1 MKVHKK
7 KLKSLK
13 MDAVSESR
21 QGPLAAANFVL
32 NVAKV
37 NLAATKDLRIKRK
50 LEQPEPTRYS
60 KKPFSLQRIYAV
72 LTRQSTKPQA
82 YKRGSSNHF
91 ERRRREKMARNH
103 FQREKHLENHISLRI
118 LRKIEGSKP
127 RIQASTR
134 ISALFGHCP
143 AISYQSLSF
152 SAFF

>member
-72 LTRQSTKPQA
+72 LTR
-82 YKRGSSNHF
+82 
-91 ERRRREKMARNH
+91 
-103 FQREKHLENHISLRI
+103 
-118 LRKIEGSKP
+118 
-127 RIQASTR
+127 
-134 ISALFGHCP
+134 
-143 AISYQSLSF
+143 
-152 SAFF
+152 